1 MLRLFGSCYWQVLG
15 KKKKRRCHIWCCTG
29 VFNKITGWHMKNRRL
44 YSKVLVPL
52 ASLLVIGIAKAQDVD
67 TSALDQA
74 QGVVAETIQAA
85 AQSQQNINRL
95 SNSASSLFEE
105 FKLESDNLEALL
117 VLNANWRRQ
126 IAIQEQEVATIAVS
140 VAEVRNVTQELPLL
154 MNRMIAG
161 VEQFI
166 ALDMPF
172 HLDARRARIQFVRDA
187 IDNPNVST
195 AERFRQ
201 ILVLF
206 QTENAYG
213 RTRETYATTLTL
225 DGVER
230 DVDMLRV
237 GRVSLVF
244 QTKDRALSG
253 AWDPQARQWVT
264 LDPAEYRSAVR
275 TAINVSSGMVAP
287 EIIDVPIVAPE

>member
-1 MLRLFGSCYWQVLG
+1 
-15 KKKKRRCHIWCCTG
+15 
-29 VFNKITGWHMKNRRL
+29 MKNRRL

-52 ASLLVIGIAKAQDVD
+52 ASLLVIGTAKAQDVD
-67 TSALDQA
+67 TSALDRA

-85 AQSQQNINRL
+85 AQSQQNVTRL

-105 FKLESDNLEALL
+105 FRLESDNLEALL

-126 IAIQEQEVATIAVS
+126 IAIQEREIETIAES
-140 VAEVRNVTQELPLL
+140 IAEVRNVTQELPLL
-154 MNRMIAG
+154 MNRMLAS

-166 ALDMPF
+166 ALDIPF
-172 HLDARRARIQFVRDA
+172 HLEARQARVQFVRDA

-213 RTRETYATTLTL
+213 RTRETYPATLTI
-225 DGVER
+225 DGVQR
-230 DVDMLRV
+230 DVDLLRV
-237 GRVSLVF
+237 GRIALVY
-244 QTKDRALSG
+244 QSKDRLTTG
-253 AWDPQARQWVT
+253 AWDPQTRQWIT
-264 LDPAEYRSAVR
+264 LDAGEYRNAIR
-275 TAINVSSGMVAP
+275 TAINVAAGMVAP
-287 EIIDVPIVAPE
+287 EIIDLPIVAPELAQ

>member
-1 MLRLFGSCYWQVLG
+1 
-15 KKKKRRCHIWCCTG
+15 
-29 VFNKITGWHMKNRRL
+29 MKNRRL

-52 ASLLVIGIAKAQDVD
+52 ASLLVIGTAKAQDVD
-67 TSALDQA
+67 TSDLDRA
-74 QGVVAETIQAA
+74 QGVVAETIEAA
-85 AQSQQNINRL
+85 AASQQNINRL
-95 SNSASSLFEE
+95 SSSASSLFEE

-126 IAIQEQEVATIAVS
+126 IAIQEQEVETIAES

-166 ALDMPF
+166 ELDMPF
-172 HLDARRARIQFVRDA
+172 HLDDRRARIQFVRDA

-213 RTRETYATTLTL
+213 RTRETYSTTLTL

-244 QTKDRALSG
+244 QTKDRELTG

-264 LDPAEYRSAVR
+264 LDPAEYRTAIRS
-275 TAINVSSGMVAP
+275 AINVASGMVAP
-287 EIIDVPIVAPE
+287 AIIDLPIVAPELAQ

>member
-1 MLRLFGSCYWQVLG
+1 
-15 KKKKRRCHIWCCTG
+15 
-29 VFNKITGWHMKNRRL
+29 MKNRRL

-52 ASLLVIGIAKAQDVD
+52 ASLLVIGTAKAQDVD
-67 TSALDQA
+67 TSALDRA
-74 QGVVAETIQAA
+74 QGVVAEINQAA

-95 SNSASSLFEE
+95 SSSASSLFEE
-105 FKLESDNLEALL
+105 FKLESNNLEALL

-126 IAIQEQEVATIAVS
+126 IAIQEQEMQTIS
-140 VAEVRNVTQELPLL
+140 ESISEVRNVTQELPLL

-166 ALDMPF
+166 DLDMPF
-172 HLDARRARIQFVRDA
+172 HLDARRARVQFVRDA

-206 QTENAYG
+206 QAENAYG
-213 RTRETYATTLTL
+213 RTHEAYSTTITV

-237 GRVSLVF
+237 GRIALLF
-244 QTKDRALSG
+244 QTKDRELSG
-253 AWDPQARQWVT
+253 AWDSNARQWVT
-264 LDPAEYRSAVR
+264 LDAAEYRNAIRS
-275 TAINVSSGMVAP
+275 AINVSSGMVAP
-287 EIIDVPIVAPE
+287 QILELPIVAPELAQ

>member
-1 MLRLFGSCYWQVLG
+1 
-15 KKKKRRCHIWCCTG
+15 
-29 VFNKITGWHMKNRRL
+29 MKNRRIF
-44 YSKVLVPL
+44 SKVLVPL
-52 ASLLVIGIAKAQDVD
+52 ASLLVIGTAKAQDVD
-67 TSALDQA
+67 TSDLDRA
-74 QGVVAETIQAA
+74 QNVVAETTQVA
-85 AQSQQNINRL
+85 AQAQTNINRL

-126 IAIQEQEVATIAVS
+126 VAIQEQELNTIIES

-166 ALDMPF
+166 ELDMPF
-172 HLDARRARIQFVRDA
+172 HLDARRARIEFVRDA

-195 AERFRQ
+195 SERFRQ

-206 QTENAYG
+206 QTENSYG
-213 RTRETYATTLTL
+213 RTHETYATTLTI

-230 DVDMLRV
+230 DVDVLRV

-244 QTKDRALSG
+244 QTKDRNLSG
-253 AWDPQARQWVT
+253 AWDAQARQWVT
-264 LDPAEYRSAVR
+264 LDAAEYRNAVR
-275 TAINVSSGMVAP
+275 SAINVSSGMVAP
-287 EIIDVPIVAPE
+287 EIIDLPIVAPELAQ